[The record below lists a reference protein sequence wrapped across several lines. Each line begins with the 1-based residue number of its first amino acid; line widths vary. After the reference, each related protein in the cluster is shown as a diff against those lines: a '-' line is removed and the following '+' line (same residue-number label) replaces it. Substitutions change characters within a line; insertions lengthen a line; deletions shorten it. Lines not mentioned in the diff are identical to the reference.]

1 MSGGAVAPPLVFLG
15 EDVSGLRHDIPQNRT
30 RTPLG
35 ACMTLDIGLLD
46 FDGSKNR
53 KPKDER

>member
-1 MSGGAVAPPLVFLG
+1 MR
-15 EDVSGLRHDIPQNRT
+15 GLRHDMPQNRT
-30 RTPLG
+30 RAPLG
-35 ACMTLDIGLLD
+35 ACMTLDLGLLD